1 MQGVRHVVGEEH
13 GVSKLLNAEVAVLLP
28 QLLLAFWGALITS
41 KASEF
46 LQLSQ

>member
-1 MQGVRHVVGEEH
+1 VGEEH
-13 GVSKLLNAEVAVLLP
+13 GASKLLNAEVAALLP
-28 QLLLAFWGALITS
+28 QLLLASWDALITP